1 LLSSGFPAKGQAD
14 LMSDP
19 IVEVAS
25 AALIADRL
33 KSLAVEIAG
42 AYEGRELTIFGVQE
56 DSFMFLADLL
66 RALPNPVRTSFLKY
80 DHQTLAGVQDIS
92 FATQTDLVGRDVLL
106 VEGVLDT
113 GVTQD
118 YLMRQLDARGAR
130 SVKLC
135 VLVDKPDRR
144 RVELQPDWR
153 AVETHADYV
162 FGYGLGFQDRW
173 RELPYLA
180 TFEAAEGG

>member
-1 LLSSGFPAKGQAD
+1 MMGDSIQ
-14 LMSDP
+14 
-19 IVEVAS
+19 EVAS
-25 AALIADRL
+25 AALIADRIR
-33 KSLAVEIAG
+33 SLAAEIAA
-42 AYEGRELTIFGVQE
+42 AYEGRDLTVFGVQE

-66 RALPNPVRTSFLKY
+66 RAFPRPVRTSFLKY
-80 DHQTLAGVQDIS
+80 DHHTLAGVQDIS
-92 FATQTDLVGRDVLL
+92 FSTQTDLIGRDLLL

-113 GVTQD
+113 GVTQE
-118 YLMRQLDARGAR
+118 YLIRQLDARGAR
-130 SVKLC
+130 SVRLC

-180 TFEAAEGG
+180 TFEGQGKG

>member
-1 LLSSGFPAKGQAD
+1 
-14 LMSDP
+14 MSDS

-25 AALIADRL
+25 AASIADRI
-33 KSLAVEIAG
+33 KSLAAEIAS

-66 RALPNPVRTSFLKY
+66 RALPQPVRTSFLKY
-80 DHQTLAGVQDIS
+80 DHHTLAGVQDIS

-113 GVTQD
+113 GVTQE

-130 SVKLC
+130 SVRLC

-173 RELPYLA
+173 RELPFLA
-180 TFEAAEGG
+180 TFAAADKG

>member
-1 LLSSGFPAKGQAD
+1 MNDAIQ
-14 LMSDP
+14 
-19 IVEVAS
+19 EVAS
-25 AALIADRL
+25 AAEVSDRIRA
-33 KSLAVEIAG
+33 LAAEIAA
-42 AYEGRELTIFGVQE
+42 AYEGRELTVFGVQE
-56 DSFMFLADLL
+56 DSFMFLSDLL
-66 RALPNPVRTSFLKY
+66 RALPVPVRTSFLKY
-80 DHQTLAGVQDIS
+80 DHHTLAGVQDIS
-92 FATQTDLVGRDVLL
+92 FATQTDLIGRDVLL

-113 GVTQD
+113 GITQD

-180 TFEAAEGG
+180 TFARTEEN

>member
-1 LLSSGFPAKGQAD
+1 
-14 LMSDP
+14 MSDS

-25 AALIADRL
+25 AGQIAERI
-33 KSLAVEIAG
+33 KSLAAEIA
-42 AYEGRELTIFGVQE
+42 ASYEGRDFTVFGVQE

-66 RALPNPVRTSFLKY
+66 RALTQPVRVSFLKY
-80 DHQTLAGVQDIS
+80 EHQTLAGVQDIS
-92 FATQTDLVGRDVLL
+92 FSTQTDLVGRDVLL

-113 GVTQD
+113 GVTQE
-118 YLMRQLDARGAR
+118 YLMRQMDARGAR

-144 RVELQPDWR
+144 RVQLQPDWR

-180 TFEAAEGG
+180 TFAGTERT

>member
-1 LLSSGFPAKGQAD
+1 MTDS
-14 LMSDP
+14 
-19 IVEVAS
+19 IIEVAN
-25 AALIADRL
+25 ATEIADRI
-33 KSLAVEIAG
+33 KSLAAEIAT
-42 AYEGRELTIFGVQE
+42 AYGEREFTVFGVQE

-66 RALPNPVRTSFLKY
+66 RALPQPVRTSFLKY
-80 DHQTLAGVQDIS
+80 EHQTLAGVQDIS
-92 FATQTDLVGRDVLL
+92 FGTQTDLVGRDVLL
-106 VEGVLDT
+106 IEAVLDT
-113 GVTQD
+113 GVTQE

-153 AVETHADYV
+153 AIETHADYV

-180 TFEAAEGG
+180 TFAGTEKS

>member
-1 LLSSGFPAKGQAD
+1 M
-14 LMSDP
+14 MSDS
-19 IVEVAS
+19 IQEVAS
-25 AALIADRL
+25 AAQIADRI
-33 KSLAVEIAG
+33 KALAAEIAG
-42 AYEGRELTIFGVQE
+42 AYEGRELTVFGVQE

-66 RALPNPVRTSFLKY
+66 RALPVPVRTSFLKY

-92 FATQTDLVGRDVLL
+92 FATQTDLIGRDVLL

-118 YLMRQLDARGAR
+118 YLIRQLDARGAR
-130 SVKLC
+130 SVRLC

-153 AVETHADYV
+153 AIETHADYV

-180 TFEAAEGG
+180 TFEGQEKADL

>member
-1 LLSSGFPAKGQAD
+1 
-14 LMSDP
+14 MSDS

-25 AALIADRL
+25 AAEIADRI
-33 KSLAVEIAG
+33 KSLAAEIAG
-42 AYEGRELTIFGVQE
+42 AYEGRELIIFGVQE

-66 RALPNPVRTSFLKY
+66 RALPAPVRTSFLKY
-80 DHQTLAGVQDIS
+80 DHHTLAGVQDIS

-106 VEGVLDT
+106 IEGVLDT
-113 GVTQD
+113 GVTQE
-118 YLMRQLDARGAR
+118 YLMRQLDARGAK
-130 SVKLC
+130 SVRLC

-180 TFEAAEGG
+180 TFAEAEKG

>member
-1 LLSSGFPAKGQAD
+1 M
-14 LMSDP
+14 MSDS

-25 AALIADRL
+25 ASQIAERIRL
-33 KSLAVEIAG
+33 LASEITS
-42 AYEGRELTIFGVQE
+42 AYEGREFTIFGVQE

-66 RALPNPVRTSFLKY
+66 RAIGQPVRTSFLKY
-80 DHQTLAGVQDIS
+80 EHQALAGVQDIS
-92 FATQTDLVGRDVLL
+92 FSTQTDLVGRDVLL

-113 GVTQD
+113 GVTQE
-118 YLMRQLDARGAR
+118 YLIRQLDARGAH

-144 RVELQPDWR
+144 RVELKPDWS

-180 TFEAAEGG
+180 TFADT

>member
-1 LLSSGFPAKGQAD
+1 
-14 LMSDP
+14 MSDS

-25 AALIADRL
+25 ATQIAERI
-33 KSLAVEIAG
+33 KSLASEIATR
-42 AYEGRELTIFGVQE
+42 YDERELTIFGVQE

-66 RALPNPVRTSFLKY
+66 RSLPLRVRTSFLKY

-92 FATQTDLVGRDVLL
+92 FATQTDLIGRDVLL

-113 GVTQD
+113 GITQD
-118 YLMRQLDARGAR
+118 YLIRQLDARGAR

-144 RVELQPDWR
+144 RVELQPEWR

-180 TFEAAEGG
+180 TFEANEGG

>member
-1 LLSSGFPAKGQAD
+1 M
-14 LMSDP
+14 MSDS

-25 AALIADRL
+25 ASQIAERIRL
-33 KSLAVEIAG
+33 LAAEITS
-42 AYEGRELTIFGVQE
+42 AYEGREFTIFGVQE

-66 RALPNPVRTSFLKY
+66 RAIGHPVRTSFLKY
-80 DHQTLAGVQDIS
+80 EHQALAGVQDIS
-92 FATQTDLVGRDVLL
+92 FSTQTDLVGRDVLL

-118 YLMRQLDARGAR
+118 YLIRQLDARGAHTVR
-130 SVKLC
+130 LC

-144 RVELQPDWR
+144 RVELKPDWC
-153 AVETHADYV
+153 AIETHADYV

-180 TFEAAEGG
+180 TFAGA

>member
-1 LLSSGFPAKGQAD
+1 
-14 LMSDP
+14 MSDS

-25 AALIADRL
+25 AAQIAERIGA
-33 KSLAVEIAG
+33 LAGEIATSYG
-42 AYEGRELTIFGVQE
+42 ERELTIFGVQE
-56 DSFMFLADLL
+56 DSFMFMADLL
-66 RALPNPVRTSFLKY
+66 RALKLPVRTSFLKY
-80 DHQTLAGVQDIS
+80 EHQALAGVQDIS
-92 FATQTDLVGRDVLL
+92 FATQADLVGREVLL
-106 VEGVLDT
+106 IEGVLDT
-113 GVTQD
+113 GVTQE

-144 RVELQPDWR
+144 RVELKPDWR
-153 AVETHADYV
+153 AIETHADYV

-180 TFEAAEGG
+180 TFAGGQKA

>member
-1 LLSSGFPAKGQAD
+1 
-14 LMSDP
+14 LMSDSFQ
-19 IVEVAS
+19 EVAS
-25 AALIADRL
+25 AAVVADRIR
-33 KSLAVEIAG
+33 SLAAEIAG

-66 RALPNPVRTSFLKY
+66 RALTLPVRTSFLKY
-80 DHQTLAGVQDIS
+80 DHHTLAGVQDIS
-92 FATQTDLVGRDVLL
+92 FATQTDLIGRDVLL

-113 GVTQD
+113 GVTQE

-144 RVELQPDWR
+144 RVELKPDWR
-153 AVETHADYV
+153 AIETHADYV
-162 FGYGLGFQDRW
+162 FGYGLGFQERW
-173 RELPYLA
+173 RELPFLA
-180 TFEAAEGG
+180 TFKAEEKG

>member
-1 LLSSGFPAKGQAD
+1 
-14 LMSDP
+14 MSDS

-25 AALIADRL
+25 AALISDRIQ
-33 KSLAVEIAG
+33 SLAAEIAG
-42 AYEGRELTIFGVQE
+42 AYEGREFTVFGVQE

-66 RALPNPVRTSFLKY
+66 RALPVPVRTSFLKY
-80 DHQTLAGVQDIS
+80 DHHALAGVQDIS
-92 FATQTDLVGRDVLL
+92 FGTQTDLVGRDLVL

-113 GVTQD
+113 GVTQE
-118 YLMRQLDARGAR
+118 YLIRQLDGRGAR
-130 SVKLC
+130 SVRLC

-144 RVELQPDWR
+144 RVDLHADWH
-153 AVETHADYV
+153 AIETHVDYV

-180 TFEAAEGG
+180 TFGDAPQG

>member
-1 LLSSGFPAKGQAD
+1 
-14 LMSDP
+14 MSDS

-25 AALIADRL
+25 ATQIAERI
-33 KSLAVEIAG
+33 KSLAAEIAS
-42 AYEGRELTIFGVQE
+42 AYSERDLIIFGVQE

-66 RALPNPVRTSFLKY
+66 RALPQPVRTSFLKY
-80 DHQTLAGVQDIS
+80 DHHTLAGVQDIS
-92 FATQTDLVGRDVLL
+92 FGTQTDLVGRDVLL

-113 GVTQD
+113 GVTQE
-118 YLMRQLDARGAR
+118 YLMRQLDSRGAR

-144 RVELQPDWR
+144 RVELVPDWR

-162 FGYGLGFQDRW
+162 FGYGLAFQDRW
-173 RELPYLA
+173 RELPYIA
-180 TFEAAEGG
+180 TFAGAEKA

>member
-1 LLSSGFPAKGQAD
+1 
-14 LMSDP
+14 MSDS
-19 IVEVAS
+19 IKEVAS
-25 AALIADRL
+25 AAEISERIKL
-33 KSLAVEIAG
+33 LAAEIAG
-42 AYEGRELTIFGVQE
+42 AYEERELTIFGVQE

-66 RALPNPVRTSFLKY
+66 RALPIRVRTSFLKY

-92 FATQTDLVGRDVLL
+92 FATQTDLIGRDVLL

-113 GVTQD
+113 GVTQE

-130 SVKLC
+130 SVRLC

-180 TFEAAEGG
+180 TFSAAGEG

>member
-1 LLSSGFPAKGQAD
+1 
-14 LMSDP
+14 MSDK
-19 IVEVAS
+19 IQEVAS
-25 AALIADRL
+25 AAEVSDRI
-33 KSLAVEIAG
+33 KALAAEIAA

-56 DSFMFLADLL
+56 DSFIFLADLL
-66 RALPNPVRTSFLKY
+66 RALPLRARTSFLKY
-80 DHQTLAGVQDIS
+80 EHQALAGVQDIS

-113 GVTQD
+113 GITQD
-118 YLMRQLDARGAR
+118 YLIRQLDARGAR
-130 SVKLC
+130 SVRLC

-180 TFEAAEGG
+180 TFKTAEEK

>member
-1 LLSSGFPAKGQAD
+1 
-14 LMSDP
+14 MSDR

-33 KSLAVEIAG
+33 KSLAAEIAG
-42 AYEGRELTIFGVQE
+42 AYEGKELTVFGVQE

-66 RALPNPVRTSFLKY
+66 RALPRPVRSSFLKY
-80 DHQTLAGVQDIS
+80 DHQQLAGVQDIS

-118 YLMRQLDARGAR
+118 YLMRQL
-130 SVKLC
+130 
-135 VLVDKPDRR
+135 
-144 RVELQPDWR
+144 
-153 AVETHADYV
+153 
-162 FGYGLGFQDRW
+162 
-173 RELPYLA
+173 
-180 TFEAAEGG
+180 

>member
-1 LLSSGFPAKGQAD
+1 
-14 LMSDP
+14 MSDS
-19 IVEVAS
+19 IVEVATATEIS
-25 AALIADRL
+25 DRI
-33 KSLAVEIAG
+33 KSLATEIAG
-42 AYEGRELTIFGVQE
+42 AYEGRELIVFGVQE

-66 RALPNPVRTSFLKY
+66 RALPVPVRTSFLKY
-80 DHQTLAGVQDIS
+80 DHHTLAGVQDIS

-113 GVTQD
+113 GVTQE
-118 YLMRQLDARGAR
+118 YLMRQLDARGAKTVR
-130 SVKLC
+130 LC

-180 TFEAAEGG
+180 TFAGTEKG

>member
-1 LLSSGFPAKGQAD
+1 
-14 LMSDP
+14 MSDS
-19 IVEVAS
+19 IQEVAS
-25 AALIADRL
+25 AALISDRI
-33 KSLAVEIAG
+33 KALAAEIA
-42 AYEGRELTIFGVQE
+42 AACEGRELTVFGVQE
-56 DSFMFLADLL
+56 DAFMFMADLL
-66 RALPNPVRTSFLKY
+66 RALPMPVRTSFLKY
-80 DHQTLAGVQDIS
+80 DHHTLAGVQDIS

-113 GVTQD
+113 GITQE

-130 SVKLC
+130 SVRLC

-153 AVETHADYV
+153 AIETHADYV

-173 RELPYLA
+173 RELPFLA
-180 TFEAAEGG
+180 TFESAEKS

>member
-1 LLSSGFPAKGQAD
+1 
-14 LMSDP
+14 MSNP

-25 AALIADRL
+25 AVEIADRI
-33 KSLAVEIAG
+33 KSLAAEISG
-42 AYEGRELTIFGVQE
+42 AYSERDLTLFGVQE

-66 RALPNPVRTSFLKY
+66 RALSRPVRTSFLKY
-80 DHQTLAGVQDIS
+80 EHHALAGVQDIS

-113 GVTQD
+113 GVTQE

-135 VLVDKPDRR
+135 VLVNKPDRR
-144 RVELQPDWR
+144 RVELQPDWH
-153 AVETHADYV
+153 AIETHADYV

-180 TFEAAEGG
+180 TFEAAEKP

>member
-1 LLSSGFPAKGQAD
+1 M
-14 LMSDP
+14 MSDS

-25 AALIADRL
+25 AVEIADRI
-33 KSLAVEIAG
+33 KSLAAEIAG
-42 AYEGRELTIFGVQE
+42 AYEGREFTIFGVQE

-66 RALPNPVRTSFLKY
+66 RALSQPVRTSFLKY
-80 DHQTLAGVQDIS
+80 EHQAHAGLQDIS
-92 FATQTDLVGRDVLL
+92 FGTQTDLVGRDVLL

-113 GVTQD
+113 GVTQE
-118 YLMRQLDARGAR
+118 YLIKQLDARGAR
-130 SVKLC
+130 SVRLC

-153 AVETHADYV
+153 AIETHADYV

-173 RELPYLA
+173 RELPFIA
-180 TFEAAEGG
+180 TFAKA